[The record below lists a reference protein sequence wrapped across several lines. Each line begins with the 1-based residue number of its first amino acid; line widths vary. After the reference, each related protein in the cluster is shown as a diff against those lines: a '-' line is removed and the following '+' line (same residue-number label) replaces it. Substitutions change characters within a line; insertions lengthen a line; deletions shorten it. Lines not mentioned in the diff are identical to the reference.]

1 MPSRRIEGLVWTA
14 ILVLAA
20 ALTLYPVVWML
31 AASFKSNTE
40 MFSTPLWQVGTA
52 GGSNYV
58 VAFQQRPFFL
68 YLFNSVLVSLIS
80 VGITLA
86 FSLSAAFGFAKY
98 RFPANGLLWILVL
111 AAMMIPLEAIVIPL
125 FLEVHAF
132 GWTDSYAGLAL
143 PTALNVIGMFMLRQA
158 ILDVPD
164 DFIDA
169 ARIDGASEPRILINV
184 VAPMIG
190 PSLVAVAVLTF
201 TLTWNGYLWPL
212 IAVSDDSLR
221 TLPLGMAAFQN
232 SLNTQYGQ
240 VMAVSVFGS
249 IPTVAFF
256 IAFQRYFIESAVA
269 SGIK

>member
-1 MPSRRIEGLVWTA
+1 MG
-14 ILVLAA
+14 
-20 ALTLYPVVWML
+20 LTLL
-31 AASFKSNTE
+31 
-40 MFSTPLWQVGTA
+40 
-52 GGSNYV
+52 
-58 VAFQQRPFFL
+58 
-68 YLFNSVLVSLIS
+68 
-80 VGITLA
+80 
-86 FSLSAAFGFAKY
+86 LS
-98 RFPANGLLWILVL
+98 
-111 AAMMIPLEAIVIPL
+111 IV
-125 FLEVHAF
+125 
-132 GWTDSYAGLAL
+132 Y
-143 PTALNVIGMFMLRQA
+143 VIGMFMLRQA

-169 ARIDGASEPRILINV
+169 ARIDGASEPRILLNV

-201 TLTWNGYLWPL
+201 NLTWNGYLWPL
-212 IAVSDDSLR
+212 IAVSKDSLR

-256 IAFQRYFIESAVA
+256 IAFQRHFIESAVA